1 MADKNVIE
9 LIKVLRDRTGA
20 GMMDCKRALEANEYD
35 VEKSIDY
42 LREKGIAKQAKRASR
57 TAAEGLTNVKVCD
70 KCGKGVIVEINCE
83 TDFVGASDKFI
94 ALVNTVTDKLLENE
108 PKTLDEAIALTKLDF
123 DDTALAVGEKLA
135 LRRYAVTHKD
145 ASQGYAS
152 YIHMAGKISVL
163 ATLSKDD
170 PEIAKPIAMHIAA
183 NSPLYVN
190 LEDVP
195 AADRAREKA
204 IAEQEVKDDPKL
216 TNKPDAVKA
225 TIVEKKVDK
234 VLSKSCLALQ
244 PFLLDESKTV
254 GQYLKEKGIEVVSF
268 VRYQVGEGI
277 AKEAETNE

>member
-9 LIKVLRDRTGA
+9 LIKALRERTGA
-20 GMMDCKRALEANEYD
+20 GMMDCKHALEANDYD

-70 KCGKGVIVEINCE
+70 KCGKGVIVEVNCE
-83 TDFVGASDKFI
+83 TDFVSASDKFI
-94 ALVNTVTDKLLENE
+94 ALVNTVTDKLLEKS
-108 PKTLDEAIALTKLDF
+108 PKTLEEAIELTKLDF
-123 DDTALAVGEKLA
+123 DDAALAVGEKLA
-135 LRRYAVTHKD
+135 LRRFEVTTKKPEE
-145 ASQGYAS
+145 SYAS

-163 ATLSKDD
+163 AILSKDD
-170 PEIAKPIAMHIAA
+170 PEVGKPIAMHIAA
-183 NSPLYVN
+183 NSPLYIN

-216 TNKPDAVKA
+216 INKPEQIKA
-225 TIVEKKVDK
+225 QIVERKVDK
-234 VLSKSCLALQ
+234 VLSQSCLALQ

-254 GQYLKEKGIEVVSF
+254 GQFLKEKGVSVISF

-277 AKEAETNE
+277 TKDPNQAN

>member
-9 LIKVLRDRTGA
+9 LIKTLRDRTGA

-42 LREKGIAKQAKRASR
+42 LREKGIAKQAKRAGR
-57 TAAEGLTNVKVCD
+57 TAAEGLTNVKVCT

-83 TDFVGASDKFI
+83 TDFVASSDKFI
-94 ALVNTVTDKLLENE
+94 ALTNTVTDKLLENN
-108 PKTLDEAIALTKLDF
+108 PASLDEAIALTKLDF
-123 DDTALAVGEKLA
+123 DDAALAVGEKLA
-135 LRRYAVTHKD
+135 LRRFLVTSKKPEE
-145 ASQGYAS
+145 GYAS

-163 ATLSKDD
+163 AIISKDD
-170 PEIAKPIAMHIAA
+170 PEIAKPLAMHIAA
-183 NSPLYVN
+183 NSPVYIDLN
-190 LEDVP
+190 DVP

-225 TIVEKKVDK
+225 QIVEKKVDK

-244 PFLLDESKTV
+244 PFLIDESKTV
-254 GQYLKEKGIEVVSF
+254 GQWLKEKGVSVISF
-268 VRYQVGEGI
+268 TRYQVGEGI
-277 AKEAETNE
+277 EKTASEE

>member
-9 LIKVLRDRTGA
+9 LIKTLRERTGA
-20 GMMDCKRALEANEYD
+20 GMMDCKHALEANEFD

-70 KCGKGVIVEINCE
+70 KCGKGVIVEVNCE
-83 TDFVGASDKFI
+83 TDFVSASDKFI
-94 ALVNTVTDKLLENE
+94 ALVNTVTDKLLEKD
-108 PKTLDEAIALTKLDF
+108 PKTLEEAIELTKLDF
-123 DDTALAVGEKLA
+123 DDAALAVGEKLA
-135 LRRYAVTHKD
+135 LRRFEVTTKKPEE
-145 ASQGYAS
+145 GYAS

-163 ATLSKDD
+163 AILSKDD
-170 PEIAKPIAMHIAA
+170 PEVAKPIAMHIAA

-216 TNKPDAVKA
+216 INKPEQIKA
-225 TIVEKKVDK
+225 QIVERKVDK
-234 VLSKSCLALQ
+234 VLSQSCLALQ

-254 GQYLKEKGIEVVSF
+254 GQFLKEKGVSVVSF

-277 AKEAETNE
+277 TKDPNQAN

>member
-108 PKTLDEAIALTKLDF
+108 PKTLDEAVALTKLDF

-135 LRRYAVTHKD
+135 LRRFAVTHKD
-145 ASQGYAS
+145 ANQGYAS

-277 AKEAETNE
+277 VKEAETNE

>member
-9 LIKVLRDRTGA
+9 LIKTLRERTGA
-20 GMMDCKRALEANEYD
+20 GMMDCKHALEANEFD

-70 KCGKGVIVEINCE
+70 KCGKGVIVEVNCE
-83 TDFVGASDKFI
+83 TDFVSASDKFI
-94 ALVNTVTDKLLENE
+94 ALVNAVTDKLLEKD
-108 PKTLDEAIALTKLDF
+108 PKTLEEAIELTKLDF
-123 DDTALAVGEKLA
+123 DDAALAVGEKLA
-135 LRRYAVTHKD
+135 LRRFEVTTKKPEE
-145 ASQGYAS
+145 GYAS

-163 ATLSKDD
+163 ATLSKND
-170 PEIAKPIAMHIAA
+170 PEVAKPIAMHIAA

-216 TNKPDAVKA
+216 INKPEQIKA
-225 TIVEKKVDK
+225 QIVERKVDK
-234 VLSKSCLALQ
+234 ILSQSCLALQ

-254 GQYLKEKGIEVVSF
+254 GQFLKEKGVSVVSF

-277 AKEAETNE
+277 TKDPNQAN

>member
-9 LIKVLRDRTGA
+9 LIKTLRERTGA
-20 GMMDCKRALEANEYD
+20 GMMDCKHALEANEFD

-70 KCGKGVIVEINCE
+70 KCGKGVIVEVNCE
-83 TDFVGASDKFI
+83 TDFVSASDKFI
-94 ALVNTVTDKLLENE
+94 ALVNTVTDKLLEKD
-108 PKTLDEAIALTKLDF
+108 PKTLEEAIELTKLDF
-123 DDTALAVGEKLA
+123 DDAALAVGEKLA
-135 LRRYAVTHKD
+135 LRRFEVTTKKPEE
-145 ASQGYAS
+145 GYAS

-163 ATLSKDD
+163 AILSKDD
-170 PEIAKPIAMHIAA
+170 PEVAKPIAMHIAA

-216 TNKPDAVKA
+216 INKSEQIKA
-225 TIVEKKVDK
+225 QIVERKVDK
-234 VLSKSCLALQ
+234 VLSQSCLALQ

-254 GQYLKEKGIEVVSF
+254 GQFLKEKGVSVVSF

-277 AKEAETNE
+277 TKDPNQAN

>member
-9 LIKVLRDRTGA
+9 LIKTLRERTGA
-20 GMMDCKRALEANEYD
+20 GMMDCKHALEANEFD

-70 KCGKGVIVEINCE
+70 KCGKGVIVEVNCE
-83 TDFVGASDKFI
+83 TDFVSASDKFI
-94 ALVNTVTDKLLENE
+94 ALVNTVTDKLLEKD
-108 PKTLDEAIALTKLDF
+108 PKTLEEAIELTKLDF
-123 DDTALAVGEKLA
+123 DDAALAVGEKLA
-135 LRRYAVTHKD
+135 LRRFEVTTKKPEE
-145 ASQGYAS
+145 GYAS

-163 ATLSKDD
+163 AILSKDD
-170 PEIAKPIAMHIAA
+170 PEVAKPIAMHIAA

-216 TNKPDAVKA
+216 INKPEQIKA
-225 TIVEKKVDK
+225 QIVERKVDK
-234 VLSKSCLALQ
+234 ILSQSCLALQ

-254 GQYLKEKGIEVVSF
+254 GQFLKEKGVSVVSF

-277 AKEAETNE
+277 TKDPNQAN

>member
-9 LIKVLRDRTGA
+9 LIKTLRERTGA
-20 GMMDCKRALEANEYD
+20 GMMDCKHALEANEFD

-70 KCGKGVIVEINCE
+70 KCGKGVIVEVNCE
-83 TDFVGASDKFI
+83 TDFVSASDKFI
-94 ALVNTVTDKLLENE
+94 ALVNTVTDKLLEKD
-108 PKTLDEAIALTKLDF
+108 PKTLEEAIELTKLDF
-123 DDTALAVGEKLA
+123 DDAALAVGEKLA
-135 LRRYAVTHKD
+135 LRRFEVITKKPEE
-145 ASQGYAS
+145 SFAS

-163 ATLSKDD
+163 AILSKDD
-170 PEIAKPIAMHIAA
+170 PEVAKPIAMHIAA

-216 TNKPDAVKA
+216 INKPEQIKA
-225 TIVEKKVDK
+225 QIVERKVDK
-234 VLSKSCLALQ
+234 VLSQSCLALQ

-254 GQYLKEKGIEVVSF
+254 GQFLKEKGVSVVSF

-277 AKEAETNE
+277 TKDPNQAN